1 VRIELDSLERGSGS
15 FSHVYQDDEL
25 EFNDERVRLLELPEI
40 SGKITRNGNQV
51 LISGRIVA
59 RAEVDCDRCLKSVEV
74 PVRSEFNL
82 QYVTNADYE
91 AIQAAELL
99 ETDLALSVFD
109 GEGIDID
116 EIVREQ
122 VLLAVPTRGLCN
134 EDCKGFCPICGAD
147 KNLQNCGCRTE
158 EIDPRWA
165 VLKELGN
172 RKS

>member
-15 FSHVYQDDEL
+15 FSHVYHDDEL
-25 EFNDERVRLLELPEI
+25 EFNDERVRLLEQPEI

-91 AIQAAELL
+91 AIQAAELE

-109 GEGIDID
+109 GEGIDVD

-122 VLLAVPTRGLCN
+122 VLLAVPTRTLCN
-134 EDCKGFCPICGAD
+134 QDCKGFCPICGAD

-158 EIDPRWA
+158 ETDPRWA
-165 VLKELGN
+165 GLKELGN